1 MKKRYLLV
9 FAMIGIAGIA
19 GAADATNTP
28 PAGSVPTNA
37 PAVTNATA
45 EAAPVAKT
53 DSKPQ
58 QAAESKPDS
67 TLGTN
72 MLMLNFRGASLDQVL
87 SYFSEAAGFVINV
100 KPGTSVRGKGH
111 ISKTGDSRLRQAFYM
126 PALTAMRFNPVLK
139 AFAERLRQRGKTG
152 KVVVV
157 AVMKKLVHII
167 FGVLKSQK
175 PFDPKWAQIS

>member
-28 PAGSVPTNA
+28 PAGPVTTNA
-37 PAVTNATA
+37 PVGANATA
-45 EAAPVAKT
+45 EAAPVADT
-53 DSKPQ
+53 DNKVQQSPEAKP
-58 QAAESKPDS
+58 EG

-100 KPGTSVRGKGH
+100 KPGTSVRGKVDVWSNDPITKDEAVNLLDTVLNQNNLAAIRHGRTFT
-111 ISKTGDSRLRQAFYM
+111 IVNKDEAKTQNIPVIQGGDPATIPSLTRL
-126 PALTAMRFNPVLK
+126 
-139 AFAERLRQRGKTG
+139 
-152 KVVVV
+152 
-157 AVMKKLVHII
+157 
-167 FGVLKSQK
+167 
-175 PFDPKWAQIS
+175 